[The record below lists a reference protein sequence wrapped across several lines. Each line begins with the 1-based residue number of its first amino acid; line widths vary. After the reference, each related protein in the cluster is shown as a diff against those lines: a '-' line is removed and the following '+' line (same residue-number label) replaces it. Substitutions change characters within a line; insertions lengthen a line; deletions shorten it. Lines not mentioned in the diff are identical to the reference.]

1 MFIMHIALQGCLRA
15 HDVEYGITADTG
27 GHIRYLLEL
36 AQASARDHAVERIDI
51 VTRAFD
57 TDFSAGDYRKPCE
70 YLNPKVRIVRLPT
83 PDPAYRAK
91 EALWDQLPA
100 FTDALVN
107 YIDGLE
113 RAPDVLHA
121 HYADAA
127 DVAAGVK
134 ARRGLPFVFT
144 AHSLGLP
151 KRQCAARA
159 GQCGQ
164 GGQNGHSGHI
174 DHGAVEA
181 LDRRIGFENVAL
193 AQADFVIASSR
204 DEAEIQYADYPA
216 YEPGRIRVIR
226 PASDLQVFEKAEPTP
241 RVQRMLERFL
251 VEPDK
256 PALLAIARPVT
267 RKNLASLIRAYGES
281 PALQERAN
289 LVILAGG
296 RQSLAALEPEIAD
309 NLREMLHLIDH
320 YDLYGRVAYPKQ
332 HRVAD
337 VPGVYAWARERAGL
351 FANVAFNEPF
361 GLTLLEAAAAGLP
374 VIATDS
380 GGPNDIIEQ
389 CHNGVLVNPCSTDAI
404 AEAALA
410 LFEDVPRWQ
419 ACQRNGRDAIRLF
432 DWPRHV
438 DYYHRLLAGLG
449 EPQPSRRGRNRPCQ
463 RDALLACDIDGTLV
477 GCAPGVRAFNGWY
490 HGQAHMM
497 FGVATGRSFHSALQ
511 ILEQAGLHWPDF
523 VVSSVGAEIHCLDAN
538 GVTYRRDDA
547 WQAHIDVGW
556 SRQAVVDALGD
567 MPELV
572 AQSPLE
578 QREHKISY
586 LCEAGS
592 DIAPRL
598 RARLAEQGLDARV
611 IHSNGRCVD
620 VLPARAS
627 KGAAVAW
634 LADRYG
640 VNRERAYVAGDS
652 ANDVDMLKALPCAII
667 VANYCDGLVATSGL
681 AHAYLARA
689 THARGV
695 IEGVEHFQAQSHVS

>member
-57 TDFSAGDYRKPCE
+57 TDFSEGNYRQACE

-83 PDPAYRAK
+83 PDPHYRTK

-100 FTDALVN
+100 FTTALID
-107 YIDGLE
+107 YIDALE
-113 RAPDVLHA
+113 RAPDMIHA

-127 DVAAGVK
+127 QVAAEVK
-134 ARRGLPFVFT
+134 QRRGLPFVFT

-151 KRQCAARA
+151 KRQCVARSGGDVSTETA
-159 GQCGQ
+159 G
-164 GGQNGHSGHI
+164 SR
-174 DHGAVEA
+174 A
-181 LDRRIGFENVAL
+181 LERRIGFENTAL
-193 AQADFVIASSR
+193 QQADLVIASSR

-226 PASDLQVFEKAEPTP
+226 PASDLQVFEKAQSTV
-241 RVQRMLERFL
+241 RVRRMLQRFL
-251 VEPDK
+251 VDPDK

-296 RQSLAALEPEIAD
+296 RQSLDALEPEIAD

-332 HRVAD
+332 HSMAD
-337 VPGVYAWARERAGL
+337 VPAVYAWARERRGL

-389 CHNGVLVNPCSTDAI
+389 CHNGVLVNPCSTNAI

-410 LFEDVPRWQ
+410 LFEDSERWQ
-419 ACQRNGRDAIRLF
+419 ACQTNGREAITLF

-438 DYYHRLLAGLG
+438 DYYHRLLARMRD
-449 EPQPSRRGRNRPCQ
+449 PQPARRGRTAPCQ

-477 GCAPGVRAFNGWY
+477 GCPKSVQDFNGWY
-490 HGQAHMM
+490 AGQAHMV

-511 ILEQAGLHWPDF
+511 ILEQTGIDWPDF
-523 VVSSVGAEIHCLDAN
+523 VVSSVGAEIHRLAAD
-538 GVTYRRDDA
+538 GVTYRRDVH
-547 WQAHIDVGW
+547 WQAYIAEGW
-556 SRQAVVDALGD
+556 SRQAIVDALTTV
-567 MPELV
+567 PELV

-586 LCEAGS
+586 LCEA
-592 DIAPRL
+592 DTDMAPRL
-598 RARLAEQGLDARV
+598 QAVLAAQGLAARV
-611 IHSNGRCVD
+611 THSHGRCVD
-620 VLPARAS
+620 VLPERAS

-634 LADRYG
+634 LADRYA
-640 VNRERAYVAGDS
+640 VNRERVYVAGDS
-652 ANDVDMLKALPCAII
+652 GNDVEMLKALPCAII
-667 VANYCDGLVATSGL
+667 VANYCDGLIDASGL

-689 THARGV
+689 SHARGV
-695 IEGVEHFQAQSHVS
+695 IEGVEHFRAQSHAS

>member
-36 AQASARDHAVERIDI
+36 AQASARDHAIERIDI

-57 TDFSAGDYRKPCE
+57 ADFSAGDYRKPCE

-100 FTDALVN
+100 FTDALVD

-159 GQCGQ
+159 GQGGQ
-164 GGQNGHSGHI
+164 GSQSGHI
-174 DHGAVEA
+174 DHGAVVA
-181 LDRRIGFENVAL
+181 LDRRIGFENAAL
-193 AQADFVIASSR
+193 EKADFVIASSR

-226 PASDLQVFEKAEPTP
+226 PASDLQVFEKAEPTA
-241 RVQRMLERFL
+241 RVQHMLQRFL
-251 VEPDK
+251 VDPDK

-281 PALQERAN
+281 PALQDRAN

-296 RQSLAALEPEIAD
+296 RQSLDALEPEIAD

-389 CHNGVLVNPCSTDAI
+389 CHNGVLVNPCATDAI
-404 AEAALA
+404 AKAALD
-410 LFEDVPRWQ
+410 LLGDPERWQ
-419 ACQRNGRDAIRLF
+419 RHADNGRRASAITYMHTLGPMARGLASSTSCRLKNL
-432 DWPRHV
+432 WKRRASTTPRRAHSSRPRHLQCKFTRRV
-438 DYYHRLLAGLG
+438 ECAPAPSGAQPEASYLLA
-449 EPQPSRRGRNRPCQ
+449 
-463 RDALLACDIDGTLV
+463 
-477 GCAPGVRAFNGWY
+477 
-490 HGQAHMM
+490 
-497 FGVATGRSFHSALQ
+497 
-511 ILEQAGLHWPDF
+511 
-523 VVSSVGAEIHCLDAN
+523 
-538 GVTYRRDDA
+538 
-547 WQAHIDVGW
+547 
-556 SRQAVVDALGD
+556 
-567 MPELV
+567 
-572 AQSPLE
+572 
-578 QREHKISY
+578 
-586 LCEAGS
+586 
-592 DIAPRL
+592 
-598 RARLAEQGLDARV
+598 
-611 IHSNGRCVD
+611 
-620 VLPARAS
+620 
-627 KGAAVAW
+627 
-634 LADRYG
+634 
-640 VNRERAYVAGDS
+640 
-652 ANDVDMLKALPCAII
+652 
-667 VANYCDGLVATSGL
+667 
-681 AHAYLARA
+681 
-689 THARGV
+689 
-695 IEGVEHFQAQSHVS
+695 

>member
-36 AQASARDHAVERIDI
+36 AQASARDHQVERIDI

-57 TDFSAGDYRKPCE
+57 ADFSDGDYRKHCE

-83 PDPAYRAK
+83 PDPAYRVK

-100 FTDALVN
+100 FTDALVD
-107 YIDGLE
+107 YIDGLDA
-113 RAPDVLHA
+113 APDVLHA

-127 DVAAGVK
+127 EVAAGVK
-134 ARRGLPFVFT
+134 KRRGLPFVFT

-151 KRQCAARA
+151 KRQCAIQSGSEAAAESPARA
-159 GQCGQ
+159 
-164 GGQNGHSGHI
+164 
-174 DHGAVEA
+174 A
-181 LDRRIGFENVAL
+181 LDRRIGFENAAL
-193 AQADFVIASSR
+193 SEASLVIASSR
-204 DEAEIQYADYPA
+204 DEAEIQYADYLD

-226 PASDLQVFEKAEPTP
+226 PASDLQAFERAQPTE
-241 RVQRMLERFL
+241 RVHHMLERFL
-251 VEPDK
+251 SEPDK

-267 RKNLASLIRAYGES
+267 RKNLANLIRAYGES

-296 RQSLAALEPEIAD
+296 RQSLDTLEPEIAD

-337 VPGVYAWARERAGL
+337 VPAVYAWARERGGL

-404 AEAALA
+404 ARAALD
-410 LFEDVPRWQ
+410 LFEDEQRWKTCQ
-419 ACQRNGRDAIRLF
+419 ANGREAIRIF

-438 DYYHRLLAGLG
+438 HYYHRLLARLQKT
-449 EPQPSRRGRNRPCQ
+449 PDRRGATAARVR
-463 RDALLACDIDGTLV
+463 RDAMLVCDIDGTLV
-477 GCAPGVRAFNGWY
+477 GCSRGVHAFNGWY
-490 HGQAHMM
+490 AGQTHMA

-511 ILEQAGLHWPDF
+511 ILEQAGIEWPNF
-523 VVSSVGAEIHCLDAN
+523 LISSVGAEIHRLAED
-538 GVTYRRDDA
+538 GVTYRSDRD
-547 WQAHIDVGW
+547 WQAHIDSGW
-556 SRQAVVDALGD
+556 SRQAIVDMLAD
-567 MPELV
+567 VAELV
-572 AQSPLE
+572 PQSALE
-578 QREHKISY
+578 QRTHKISY
-586 LCEAGS
+586 LCSPGL

-598 RARLAEQGLDARV
+598 RALLAEHGLSARV
-611 IHSNGRCVD
+611 IHSHDRCVD
-620 VLPARAS
+620 VLPVNAS

-634 LADRYG
+634 LADRDG
-640 VNRERAYVAGDS
+640 INRERVYVAGDS
-652 ANDVDMLKALPCAII
+652 ANDVEMLQTLPCAII
-667 VANYCDGLVATSGL
+667 VANYCDGLVDTSGL

-695 IEGVEHFQAQSHVS
+695 IEGVEHFRAQSHVS